1 MALLDAVAGAAYVGR
16 GLGTWRRRP
25 GLMLLGAVP
34 ALLVALV
41 VLGALVALLVNLGD
55 LVAWATPFADA
66 WAEAV
71 RGLLRVGL
79 AVLVVMTAVAT
90 LSGIRVEP
98 PQVFVVLSYL
108 SLVVEVAILVT
119 MFHPDTDRYLS
130 ATHDRIA
137 AS

>member
-1 MALLDAVAGAAYVGR
+1 MTSGCCAGAATSPPRCSDPVALLDAVAGASYVGR

-66 WAEAV
+66 WAVAA
-71 RGLLRVGL
+71 LR
-79 AVLVVMTAVAT
+79 
-90 LSGIRVEP
+90 
-98 PQVFVVLSYL
+98 Q
-108 SLVVEVAILVT
+108 
-119 MFHPDTDRYLS
+119 
-130 ATHDRIA
+130 
-137 AS
+137 

>member
-1 MALLDAVAGAAYVGR
+1 MIHER
-16 GLGTWRRRP
+16 S
-25 GLMLLGAVP
+25 LLGAKLKRFCIP
-34 ALLVALV
+34 LQKIE
-41 VLGALVALLVNLGD
+41 VL
-55 LVAWATPFADA
+55 ADP
-66 WAEAV
+66 
-71 RGLLRVGL
+71 RVDIPIFQL
-79 AVLVVMTAVAT
+79 SAHPTQKSVLVVMSAVAT

-108 SLVVEVAILVT
+108 SLVVEVAILIT